1 MAFVHGN
8 KAQTECW
15 KIEVQMKNTEMP
27 FRPHH
32 PHFIL
37 HHLCG
42 IHKISLETHHMYYVV
57 HWIESIHNLPHL
69 HKMCTKWETR
79 TRITYRNRN
88 SYTEGRAREWEREKG
103 TSTRYL
109 CVRRFDGLVKRECQ
123 AFYYYHRRHP
133 YLLPIALIFSPPRPV
148 PLTPCIPCVRCLLL
162 LLFCSFT
169 MFFEIM
175 LHIRNSCKHKI
186 CMLPKHN
193 KMHYVKWPKIDNSR
207 EKMDSWTCNTR
218 GTTT

>member
-57 HWIESIHNLPHL
+57 LWIESIHNLPHL

-88 SYTEGRAREWEREKG
+88 SYTEGRAREWERERKAQALD
-103 TSTRYL
+103 T
-109 CVRRFDGLVKRECQ
+109 CVSVDLTGSLNENAKHFIITTAAIHIYCLSLS
-123 AFYYYHRRHP
+123 FFPRHVLSH
-133 YLLPIALIFSPPRPV
+133 LLPAFRVYAVYWCCYFARLQCFSR
-148 PLTPCIPCVRCLLL
+148 
-162 LLFCSFT
+162 
-169 MFFEIM
+169 
-175 LHIRNSCKHKI
+175 
-186 CMLPKHN
+186 
-193 KMHYVKWPKIDNSR
+193 
-207 EKMDSWTCNTR
+207 
-218 GTTT
+218 